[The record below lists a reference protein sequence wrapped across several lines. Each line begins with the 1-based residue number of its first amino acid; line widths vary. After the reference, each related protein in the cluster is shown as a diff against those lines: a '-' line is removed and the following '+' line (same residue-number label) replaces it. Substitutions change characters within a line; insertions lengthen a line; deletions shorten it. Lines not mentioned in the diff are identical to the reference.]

1 MRISDGSSDVGPSD
15 LKPADIVEKMVEG
28 GVRKFVSESTLM
40 GQVFV
45 IDGKTKIADV
55 IAKAGKD
62 LGAPVSVPAFVRFQ
76 LGEGIE
82 KEVGDFAAAVAA
94 AAGACSLLT
103 GGGPSAR
110 RHSPLG
116 RASG

>member
-76 LGEGIE
+76 LGEGRSE
-82 KEVGDFAAAVAA
+82 GRRVGKECVST
-94 AAGACSLLT
+94 C
-103 GGGPSAR
+103 R
-110 RHSPLG
+110 IRWSPYH
-116 RASG
+116 